1 MISDELGA
9 LIRGNFAH
17 EPTNEQEL
25 AVCEW
30 EEFLLNR
37 NPNTLFL
44 LKGYAGTGKTSLVAA
59 LVKTLLQLKQPV
71 MLLAPTGRAA
81 KVFSFYAEA
90 PAYTIHK
97 RIYRQKSIFFF

>member
-25 AVCEW
+25 AVSKW
-30 EEFLLNR
+30 GEFLLDR

-44 LKGYAGTGKTSLVAA
+44 LRGYAGTGK
-59 LVKTLLQLKQPV
+59 P
-71 MLLAPTGRAA
+71 R
-81 KVFSFYAEA
+81 
-90 PAYTIHK
+90 
-97 RIYRQKSIFFF
+97 